1 MGDWQIAVLH
11 TERNTLLK
19 RAMEAAFPGRIAS
32 IHVPA
37 LSAYR
42 RMANEGVGPAELMR
56 YFRRHV
62 HDSGIWSNRVLT
74 IYGDGEL
81 HHYTYAL
88 SRLAAERRGY
98 HQKELP
104 FSYFHFDNHRDDW
117 GKRDKEGLTDLLDCA
132 NFVDTLCYDHGAVP
146 FMIGPQAYPYK
157 DVRGY
162 RMGNQE
168 IPIYSNY
175 FTKPIQRSKDWKGIG
190 LWSGGC
196 KGTELPLRRD
206 LRETPTPTY
215 LSFDLD
221 VLAHSEI
228 VTNFDQNEHMTLR
241 RLCQILDRVRQEKKV
256 FGADIL
262 GFPDGQHHA
271 LSALTVVILARKVMG
286 LGVRQ
291 LLQYHTYAK
300 KIQALCTKNTCSAEK
315 HVDYEEIERPS
326 PISEGE
332 LVEVLK
338 WTAG

>member
-1 MGDWQIAVLH
+1 MNDWQIVVLH
-11 TERNTLLK
+11 TERDTLLK
-19 RAMEAAFPGRIAS
+19 RAMEAAFPGRVAS

-37 LSAYR
+37 LNAYR
-42 RMANEGVGPAELMR
+42 WMATEGIDPMELMH

-62 HDSGIWSNRVLT
+62 YDSGLWSTRVLT

-117 GKRDKEGLTDLLDCA
+117 GHRDKEGFAELLDCG

-157 DVRGY
+157 DARGY
-162 RMGNQE
+162 QMGDRE

-175 FTKPIQRSKDWKGIG
+175 FTKPIQQSRSWKGVPF
-190 LWSGGC
+190 WRGGC
-196 KGTELPLRRD
+196 TKAELPLRRD
-206 LRETPTPTY
+206 LRETPTPAY

-221 VLAHSEI
+221 ILAYSEI

-241 RLCQILDRVRQEKKV
+241 RLCQILERVRQEKKV

-262 GFPDGQHHA
+262 GFPDEQHHA
-271 LSALTVVILARKVMG
+271 LSVLTITILARKIMG
-286 LGVRQ
+286 LGVQR

-300 KIQALCTKNTCSAEK
+300 RIQALYTRRACPRKLY
-315 HVDYEEIERPS
+315 VDYEKIQRPS

-332 LVEVLK
+332 LIEVLK
-338 WTAG
+338 WTAA